1 MQLGIQNMKWT
12 VVSVAVLAAAPW
24 VTSMPAATCKGVQTI
39 SSRSRAFKF
48 TYVVHVPALPPDS
61 HEMRI
66 WLPLPQTGAHQEI
79 SAVSISSPLAH
90 RIYTDQTYGNRAAY
104 FSFDAAKTRT
114 PFAITLKF
122 RARRDEYRVALP
134 SNDPSSS
141 NQFSPN
147 VARYLEPDRLVPIN
161 GVIADLSREQTR
173 GISDPLERARN
184 IYDYV
189 IRTMHYDH
197 AGTSWGHGDAIF
209 ACIAH
214 HGNCTDFHSLFIGMA
229 RAAGIPARFEI
240 GFPIPIGQR
249 QGEISGYHC
258 WAEFYIQGI
267 GWVPIDASEAW
278 QTPSKHDYFFGGLDP
293 NRVRFSGGRDLVLS
307 PRQSGSPINYFVYP
321 YAELDG
327 RPFAN
332 LGHQFSFHDVSVER
346 GHAAVE

>member
-1 MQLGIQNMKWT
+1 MKRT
-12 VVSVAVLAAAPW
+12 VLALAVLAATVCLA
-24 VTSMPAATCKGVQTI
+24 SMLAATRKDVHAAP
-39 SSRSRAFKF
+39 SLSRTFEF
-48 TYVVHVPALPPDS
+48 VYVVHVPALPPGS

-66 WLPLPQTGAHQEI
+66 WLPLPQTGAHQKI
-79 SAVSISSPLAH
+79 VAVSISSPLAH
-90 RIYTDQTYGNRAAY
+90 RIYTDQAHGNGAAY
-104 FSFDAAKTRT
+104 FSFDTATTRT
-114 PFAITLKF
+114 PFAIILKF

-134 SNDPSSS
+134 SNEPASSS
-141 NQFSPN
+141 SEFSPDI
-147 VARYLEPDRLVPIN
+147 ARYLEPDRLVPIN
-161 GVIADLSREQTR
+161 GMIADLSREQIK
-173 GISDPLERARN
+173 GISDPLKRARH

-197 AGTSWGHGDAIF
+197 AGTGWGQGDAIF
-209 ACIAH
+209 ACTAH

-240 GFPIPIGQR
+240 GFPIPIGQH

-278 QTPSKHDYFFGGLDP
+278 QMPDKHDYFFGALDP

-307 PRQSGSPINYFVYP
+307 PRQSGSAVNYFVYP

-327 RPFAN
+327 KPFAN
-332 LGHQFSFHDVSVER
+332 LCHQFSFHDVSVE
-346 GHAAVE
+346 